1 VFQDI
6 STVDPISRGRPEIIA
21 GPGAF
26 TEATALFGFDLRDSD
41 QLFSEKL
48 DFLRRLCQT
57 ERIT

>member
-1 VFQDI
+1 M
-6 STVDPISRGRPEIIA
+6 DPISRGRPEIIA